1 MENKMKIVVLT
12 SDSLRHKFLANTLSS
27 YCDDA
32 LIISECKPQTSSF
45 DDSKNY
51 TKIENHFLL
60 RDKTEKS
67 FFPNDNYF
75 IPKTLPILYKEVNS
89 PYVYKVIK
97 NFKPDILIIFGSSII
112 KEPLISLL
120 PTGHIINLHLGI
132 SPYYRGSG
140 TNFWPFVNNELE
152 YLGSTILHLDAGI
165 DTGDIICHVRPKIEL
180 NDNVHTL
187 GCKIIKSS
195 VESLIKIIKLL
206 DEGKKLNRVKQW
218 DVKDRYYK
226 TKDFDEIALSKYKNN
241 LKNDMI
247 KNYLDSEDK
256 KIILVDL

>member
-1 MENKMKIVVLT
+1 M
-12 SDSLRHKFLANTLSS
+12 
-27 YCDDA
+27 
-32 LIISECKPQTSSF
+32 
-45 DDSKNY
+45 
-51 TKIENHFLL
+51 
-60 RDKTEKS
+60 
-67 FFPNDNYF
+67 
-75 IPKTLPILYKEVNS
+75 
-89 PYVYKVIK
+89 
-97 NFKPDILIIFGSSII
+97 
-112 KEPLISLL
+112 
-120 PTGHIINLHLGI
+120 HLGL

>member
-1 MENKMKIVVLT
+1 MEKNNDFSDLDVEENKHIIE
-12 SDSLRHKFLANTLSS
+12 
-27 YCDDA
+27 
-32 LIISECKPQTSSF
+32 LIGK
-45 DDSKNY
+45 K
-51 TKIENHFLL
+51 
-60 RDKTEKS
+60 
-67 FFPNDNYF
+67 
-75 IPKTLPILYKEVNS
+75 
-89 PYVYKVIK
+89 
-97 NFKPDILIIFGSSII
+97 II
-112 KEPLISLL
+112 KD
-120 PTGHIINLHLGI
+120 
-132 SPYYRGSG
+132 G
-140 TNFWPFVNNELE
+140 TKLNNELE

-241 LKNDMI
+241 LKNDMM
-247 KNYLDSEDK
+247 KNYLESKDK